1 MPTYSSRPT
10 TNSLTLPG
18 ARWLSLAI
26 LLLALAA
33 MAAYNAWSPTQ
44 TASAQSGACSQSDA
58 VVDPEED
65 MQLVG
70 DCNVL
75 LGLRD
80 TLAGD
85 AELNWSANV
94 SIRDWDGVR
103 VAQAPPRVVSLRLE
117 EKELSGS
124 IPSDLAELDAM
135 EILELNGNML
145 TGSIPPEIGSLVS
158 LRYLYL

>member
-10 TNSLTLPG
+10 TNSLRLPG

-33 MAAYNAWSPTQ
+33 MATYNAWSPTQ
-44 TASAQSGACSQSDA
+44 TASAESGACSQGDA

-94 SIRDWDGVR
+94 SILEWDGVR
-103 VAQAPPRVVSLRLE
+103 VSQTPPRVVGLRLE
-117 EKELSGS
+117 EKEFSGS

-145 TGSIPPEIGSLVS
+145 AGSIPPEIGSLVS